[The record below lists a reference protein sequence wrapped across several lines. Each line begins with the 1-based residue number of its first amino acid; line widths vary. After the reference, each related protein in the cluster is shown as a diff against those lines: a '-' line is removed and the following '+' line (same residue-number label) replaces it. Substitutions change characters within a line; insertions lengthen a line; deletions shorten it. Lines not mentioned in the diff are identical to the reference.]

1 MKKLLCGASETVITP
16 KFGLEIPG
24 YFGARIATGVKTDLY
39 TVAVAID
46 NGEKSVILISID
58 IVDFRAPLAKAVR
71 KKLQEAIG
79 IDPSSVLIHATH
91 THTAQPTN
99 YTGFGVK
106 KNTRAVNRL
115 IELVAENAIKAYE
128 KRRPVRMGFGT
139 GNENRIAFT
148 RNYRMTDGSIMTNP
162 VKTRVQDIVEPL
174 HAPDTSVGVLRFDDA
189 EGKTVA
195 EIVNFA
201 CHPDTI
207 GGTEYSADYPGVFR
221 EETKKA
227 LGEGSVV
234 LFLNGCAADINHID
248 AIFFRDN
255 PGTPYNREFYRDH
268 YIKMGT
274 LLSETVQKIHAD
286 IKLTDDCDVDFV
298 SKTYRAK
305 RRQPT
310 EEMIAEAESI
320 LAGDPDTHAK
330 IYAEER
336 LSLKTHPLYYA
347 TVEIQAIK
355 IGDCSIVGLPC
366 EAYNDMGDAIKAA
379 SPFGSNMVVSLAN
392 GLVGYVVTE
401 PAFSAG
407 VYESQLSRYNSSLSP
422 CDAEKMVEVAGKL
435 QKKLH
440 S

>member
-16 KFGLEIPG
+16 KPGLEIPG
-24 YFGARIATGVKTDLY
+24 YFGARIATGTLTDLY
-39 TVAVAID
+39 TVAVALD

-58 IVDFRAPLAKAVR
+58 IVDFQAPLAKKVR
-71 KKLQEAIG
+71 AKIQAATGVE
-79 IDPSSVLIHATH
+79 PSSVLVHATH

-115 IELVAENAIKAYE
+115 IDLVADNAIKAYE
-128 KRRPVRMGFGT
+128 NRRPVRMGFGT
-139 GNENRIAFT
+139 GNETRIAFT
-148 RNYRMTDGSIMTNP
+148 RNYRMKDGGIMTNP
-162 VKTRVQDIVEPL
+162 IKGHAQDIVEPL

-195 EIVNFA
+195 EIINFA

-207 GGTEYSADYPGVFR
+207 GGTNYSADYPGVCR
-221 EETKKA
+221 EVTKKA

-255 PGTPYNREFYRDH
+255 PDTPYCREFYRDH

-274 LLSETVQKIHAD
+274 LLAETVGKIHAD
-286 IKLTDDCDVDFV
+286 IQLTDDAEIDFT

-310 EEMIAEAESI
+310 EEMIAEAEAI
-320 LAGDPDTHAK
+320 LANDPNIHDR

-336 LSLKTHPLYYA
+336 LSLKTHPLIYA
-347 TVEIQAIK
+347 TIEIQALR
-355 IGDCSIVGLPC
+355 IGNCSVVGLPC
-366 EAYNDMGDAIKAA
+366 EAYNDMGDDIKST
-379 SPFGSNMVVSLAN
+379 SPFENNMVVSLAN

-407 VYESQLSRYNSSLSP
+407 VYESKLSRYNSSLSP
-422 CDAEKMVEVAGKL
+422 CDAEKMVKVAGKL
-435 QKKLH
+435 QKKLY